1 MSISTVRARGFVLV
15 KQWLENVVSTL
26 LLAPQ
31 QRPDRTAAHAAA
43 APPARKWR
51 DMPCIAPKGVVFGAV
66 GIHHAKNADP
76 ATMSAAGSVFA

>member
-1 MSISTVRARGFVLV
+1 EYGV
-15 KQWLENVVSTL
+15 
-26 LLAPQ
+26 
-31 QRPDRTAAHAAA
+31 DAAA
-43 APPARKWR
+43 GAAAEAGSNCCSRSSCASSPEWR